1 MVFDEKKESCYSKGY
16 ESLGFAGAL
25 LMDLILQGKITLAEN
40 SIEIVDSNS
49 TGDELLDKLLE
60 EMKISENKR
69 SLMKWIDKISQ
80 KYTYSHSFFDLM
92 EHQGILKS
100 EINPDLKIKHYY
112 LQNSKNKS
120 QLLEEIHNVVNNKKP
135 PSINIIC
142 LLALLEE
149 SKLIKIY
156 MPRDLRKKTRNT
168 INEFLYSEQLDSFKK
183 EMILRIKKEIVNVVG
198 ARNMFMID

>member
-1 MVFDEKKESCYSKGY
+1 MVFDEKKGSCYSKGY

-25 LMDLILQGKITLAEN
+25 LMDLTLQGKITLAEN

-49 TGDELLDKLLE
+49 TGDELLDKILE
-60 EMKISENKR
+60 EIKNSENKR

-80 KYTYSHSFFDLM
+80 KYSYSFFDLM

-100 EINPDLKIKHYY
+100 EINPDLTIKHHY
-112 LQNSKNKS
+112 LQNPENKS

-156 MPRDLRKKTRNT
+156 MPRDLRKKTR
-168 INEFLYSEQLDSFKK
+168 
-183 EMILRIKKEIVNVVG
+183 
-198 ARNMFMID
+198 